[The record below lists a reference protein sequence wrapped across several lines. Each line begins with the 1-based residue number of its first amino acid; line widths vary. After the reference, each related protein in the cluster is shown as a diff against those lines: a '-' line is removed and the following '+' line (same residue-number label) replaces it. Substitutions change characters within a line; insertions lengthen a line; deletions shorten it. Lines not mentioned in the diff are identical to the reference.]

1 MLILHLASNLIL
13 LAEAR
18 NRRADRQARERI
30 ERLPA
35 ITVAATANHYKS
47 FTAPNPD
54 YKATIRRPTGDRI
67 GTAAYALS
75 PLDDRV
81 YLFRVE
87 IEAAHRRQ
95 GYGLALLWYL
105 ARTYE
110 RPITPVHQAIGSY
123 EFWSAAR
130 QLEAAGLVVT
140 GDVRISEMDDEAS
153 RWGHLRPQAERL
165 QQQISERLSRHEPWD
180 VAVGRGLESDG

>member
-1 MLILHLASNLIL
+1 MQVINAVSNLIF

-18 NRRADRQARERI
+18 NRRADRQARDRI

-35 ITVAATANHYKS
+35 IKLTTTANHYKS

-54 YKATIRRPTGDRI
+54 YKATIHRADGKQI

-81 YLFRVE
+81 YLFRIE
-87 IEAAHRRQ
+87 IEAVHRRR

-105 ARTYE
+105 AKTYE

-123 EFWSAAR
+123 EFWFAAR
-130 QLEAAGLVVT
+130 RMEAAGLVVT
-140 GDVRISEMDDEAS
+140 TDVRISEMDDEAS
-153 RWGHLRPQAERL
+153 RWQHLRPQAERL

-180 VAVGRGLESDG
+180 VAVGRGLDA